1 MSLSEGS
8 ERKRR
13 EDEMRQAGR
22 LPPGQSLTE
31 KWPVLHYGSV
41 PTIDLASWN
50 LRIFGE
56 VESPTTFRFDELRAL
71 PHITLSNDI
80 HCVTG
85 WSKFDCRWDGISV
98 RDLIARVRPTPLAR
112 YVMVH
117 AEHGFSSN
125 LPLADLL
132 DESVLLAFGMNGEPL
147 APEHGWPLRLV
158 APKLYFWKSVKWVRA
173 FELMQHDAPGFWE
186 RNGYHMRG
194 NPWNSERYSDE

>member
-1 MSLSEGS
+1 MSLSDTS

-13 EDEMRQAGR
+13 EAEMQKARR

-50 LRIFGE
+50 LRFFGE
-56 VESPTTFRFDELRAL
+56 VESPTTFRFEELRAL
-71 PHITLSNDI
+71 PRITLSNDV

-85 WSKFDCRWDGISV
+85 WSKFECRWDGVSV
-98 RDLIARVRPTPLAR
+98 RDLVARVRPTPRAR
-112 YVMVH
+112 HVMVH

-125 LPLADLL
+125 LPLTDLL

-147 APEHGWPLRLV
+147 TPEHGWPLRC
-158 APKLYFWKSVKWVRA
+158 WWRQNSTSGRA
-173 FELMQHDAPGFWE
+173 
-186 RNGYHMRG
+186 
-194 NPWNSERYSDE
+194 